1 MSYDDIKPAQ
11 PISLL
16 PGQAAPKNTATSEL
30 KVKAGGTPVYKRILD
45 LFEAEG
51 IKTLFGIP
59 DPNFVHLCL
68 EAEARGWTVVSPH
81 HEAAAGFMAEAA
93 SRITGKPALCFGTL
107 GPGLA
112 NMMPA
117 IQCCKVENSPVIFL
131 GGQRARVTERRV
143 RRGRIQFVRQEPM
156 IEDSV
161 KYSGAIEYAD
171 QTDEVIRE
179 AIRIAM
185 SGTPGPTYVEYPS
198 NVILEELDAPEI
210 LPPHRYRLTNQ
221 GADGDRI
228 AEAAELILK
237 AKNPILLVGHAVHTS
252 KSGEAVKE
260 LALKMNC
267 PVIQTSGGTSYI
279 KGIEDR
285 TFQYVFSDA
294 SIEAVEES
302 DCVVALATEL
312 GEPVHFGRWRHWY
325 AGEADRKW
333 IYVQQDPTAI
343 GVNRAIDVPL
353 VGDVRA
359 VVPQLTRALGEGRPA
374 GEQLAKFMRDG
385 QAEMDELA
393 VESTTKTD
401 GTGDTKIHTS
411 RFIVEATKAFP
422 KDGIMIRD
430 GGASVVF
437 GWTYNQCKPN
447 DVIWNQNYGHIGTG
461 LPYATGAM
469 LADLAE
475 TGVSRPGMLV
485 TSDSSFLFHIA
496 ELEVAVRRKLPLV
509 CVVAVDF
516 QWGLE
521 VGVYKRT
528 FGQGTAE
535 TGTHWSDTVRMDKIA
550 EGLGARGM
558 YVTTA
563 DEIGPAIAEAYAGIA
578 KDGIPVV
585 IHVPIDPKA
594 NSEEM
599 PKYDKFRT
607 WYAEGT
613 Q

>member
-1 MSYDDIKPAQ
+1 MSYDDPKP
-11 PISLL
+11 
-16 PGQAAPKNTATSEL
+16 KTATSDLASKE
-30 KVKAGGTPVYKRILD
+30 GGTPVYKRILD

-51 IKTLFGIP
+51 INTLFGIP
-59 DPNFVHLCL
+59 DPNFVHMCL
-68 EAEARGWTVVSPH
+68 EAEQRGWTVVSPH

-156 IEDSV
+156 IETSV
-161 KYSGAIEYAD
+161 KYSGSIEYAD

-198 NVILEELDAPEI
+198 NVILEELDAPEV

-228 AEAAELILK
+228 AEAAELIRN
-237 AKNPILLVGHAVHTS
+237 AKNPILLVGHAVHTT

-294 SIEAVEES
+294 SIEAVEAC
-302 DCVVALATEL
+302 DVVVALGTEL

-325 AGEADRKW
+325 EGEADRKW

-343 GVNRAIDVPL
+343 GVNRPIDVPL
-353 VGDVRA
+353 VGDLRA
-359 VVPQLTRALGEGRPA
+359 VVPQLSRALGEALPPA
-374 GEQLAKFMRDG
+374 TGLAKFMKDG
-385 QAEMDELA
+385 QAELDELA
-393 VESTTKTD
+393 EETLTKSD
-401 GTGDTKIHTS
+401 GTGNIPIHTS

-422 KDGIMIRD
+422 EDGIMIRD
-430 GGASVVF
+430 GGASVIF
-437 GWTYNQCKPN
+437 GWTYNQCKPH

-469 LADLAE
+469 LADHAA
-475 TGVSRPGMLV
+475 TGVQRPGMLV
-485 TSDSSFLFHIA
+485 TSDSSFLFHIG
-496 ELEVAVRRKLPLV
+496 ELEVAVRRNLPLV

-535 TGTHWSDTVRMDKIA
+535 TGTHWSDKVRFDKIA
-550 EGLGARGM
+550 EGLGAYGQF
-558 YVTTA
+558 VTKA
-563 DEIGPAIAEAYAGIA
+563 DEIGPAIRRAYQHGGPA
-578 KDGIPVV
+578 V

>member
-1 MSYDDIKPAQ
+1 MYDDQ
-11 PISLL
+11 PQ
-16 PGQAAPKNTATSEL
+16 GEAQAAQSSG
-30 KVKAGGTPVYKRILD
+30 VPVYKRILD

-59 DPNFVHLCL
+59 DPNFVHLFL
-68 EAEARGWTVVSPH
+68 EAETRGWTVVSPH

-93 SRITGKPALCFGTL
+93 SRITGKPAVAIGTL

-117 IQCCKVENSPVIFL
+117 IQCCLVENSPVIFL

-143 RRGRIQFVRQEPM
+143 RRGRIQFVRQEPL

-171 QTDEVIRE
+171 QTDEIIRE
-179 AIRIAM
+179 AIRVSM
-185 SGTPGPTYVEYPS
+185 SGTPGPSYVEYPAH
-198 NVILEELDAPEI
+198 VILEDVDNTPV
-210 LPPHRYRLTNQ
+210 LPPNRYRLTDQ

-228 AEAAELILK
+228 AEAARLIK
-237 AKNPILLVGHAVHTS
+237 EAKNPILLVGHAVHTS
-252 KSGEAVKE
+252 KSGAAVKE

-285 TFQYVFSDA
+285 TFQYVFSEA
-294 SIEAVEES
+294 SIDAVEES
-302 DCVVALATEL
+302 DVVVALGTEL
-312 GEPVHFGRWRHWY
+312 GEPLHFGRWRHWY
-325 AGEADRKW
+325 DKEAERKW
-333 IYVQQDPTAI
+333 IYVQQDATAI
-343 GVNRAIDVPL
+343 GVNRPIDVPL
-353 VGDVRA
+353 VGDIRA
-359 VVPQLTRALGEGRPA
+359 VVPQLSRALGDGRPA
-374 GEQLAKFMRDG
+374 DQSLERFMKDGAAELVELAKEAGSKGDG
-385 QAEMDELA
+385 SGNTPM
-393 VESTTKTD
+393 
-401 GTGDTKIHTS
+401 HTAQ
-411 RFIVEATKAFP
+411 FVTEATKAFP

-430 GGASVVF
+430 GGATVIYQ
-437 GWTYNQCKPN
+437 WTYSQCKPH

-469 LADLAE
+469 LADQAA
-475 TGVSRPGMLV
+475 TGKQRPGMLL
-485 TSDSSFLFHIA
+485 TSDSSFLFHIG
-496 ELEVAVRRKLPLV
+496 ELEVAVRKNLPLV
-509 CVVAVDF
+509 CVVGVDF

-528 FGQGTAE
+528 FGHGTAE
-535 TGTHWSDTVRMDKIA
+535 TGTHWSDKVRFDKIA
-550 EGLGARGM
+550 EGFGAAGEF
-558 YVTTA
+558 VQKA
-563 DEIGPAIAEAYAGIA
+563 EDIGPAVKRAYERG
-578 KDGIPVV
+578 GVTV

-599 PKYDKFRT
+599 PKYERFRT

>member
-1 MSYDDIKPAQ
+1 
-11 PISLL
+11 
-16 PGQAAPKNTATSEL
+16 
-30 KVKAGGTPVYKRILD
+30 
-45 LFEAEG
+45 
-51 IKTLFGIP
+51 
-59 DPNFVHLCL
+59 
-68 EAEARGWTVVSPH
+68 
-81 HEAAAGFMAEAA
+81 MAEAA
-93 SRITGKPALCFGTL
+93 SRITGKPAVCFGTL

-171 QTDEVIRE
+171 QVDEVVRE
-179 AIRIAM
+179 AIRVSMA
-185 SGTPGPTYVEYPS
+185 GTPGPSYIEYPS
-198 NVILEELDAPEI
+198 HVILEEVDPTPV
-210 LPPHRYRLTNQ
+210 LPPHRYRLTMQ

-228 AEAAELILK
+228 AEAAATIRA

-252 KSGEAVKE
+252 KSGDAVRE

-279 KGIEDR
+279 KGLEDR

-294 SIEAVEES
+294 SIDAVEEC
-302 DCVVALATEL
+302 DVVVALGTEL
-312 GEPVHFGRWRHWY
+312 GEPLHFGRWRHWY
-325 AGEADRKW
+325 DGEANRKW

-343 GVNRAIDVPL
+343 GVNRPIDIPL
-353 VGDVRA
+353 VGDLRA
-359 VVPQLTRALGEGRPA
+359 VVPQLSRALDDALPEAA
-374 GEQLAKFMRDG
+374 GLRRFMEDG
-385 QAEMDELA
+385 AAELEELA
-393 VESTTKTD
+393 EETLEKSD
-401 GTGDTKIHTS
+401 GTGNVAVHTS

-422 KDGIMIRD
+422 PEGIMIRD
-430 GGASVVF
+430 GGASVIF
-437 GWTYNQCKPN
+437 GWTYNQCKPH

-469 LADLAE
+469 LADHAE

-485 TSDSSFLFHIA
+485 TSDSSFLFHIG
-496 ELEVAVRRKLPLV
+496 ELEVAVRRNLPLV

-535 TGTHWSDTVRMDKIA
+535 TGTHWSDKVRFDKIA
-550 EGLGARGM
+550 EGLGARGEF
-558 YVTTA
+558 VRTA
-563 DEIGPAIAEAYAGIA
+563 QEIGPAIERAYAHIKAG
-578 KDGIPVV
+578 GGPSV

-599 PKYDKFRT
+599 PKYERFRT

>member
-1 MSYDDIKPAQ
+1 MYDDQPAPDAAAKP
-11 PISLL
+11 
-16 PGQAAPKNTATSEL
+16 K
-30 KVKAGGTPVYKRILD
+30 GTPVYKRMLD

-51 IKTLFGIP
+51 IRTLFGIP
-59 DPNFVHLCL
+59 DPNFVHLFL
-68 EAEARGWTVVSPH
+68 EAETRGWTVVSPH

-93 SRITGKPALCFGTL
+93 SRITGKPAIAIGTL
-107 GPGLA
+107 GPGMA

-161 KYSGAIEYAD
+161 KYSASVEYAD
-171 QTDEVIRE
+171 QTDEIVHE

-185 SGTPGPTYVEYPS
+185 SGTPGPAYIEYPS
-198 NVILEELDAPEI
+198 HIIMEELDLPPV

-228 AEAAELILK
+228 AEAAALIK
-237 AKNPILLVGHAVHTS
+237 AAKNPILLVGHAVYTS
-252 KSGEAVKE
+252 KSGAAVKQ
-260 LALKMNC
+260 LADLMNC

-279 KGIEDR
+279 KGLEDR
-285 TFQYVFSDA
+285 TFQYVFADA
-294 SIEAVEES
+294 SIDAVEES
-302 DCVVALATEL
+302 DLVLALGTEL
-312 GEPVHFGRWRHWY
+312 GEPLHFGRWRHWY
-325 AGEADRKW
+325 DGEASRKW

-343 GVNRAIDVPL
+343 GVNRPIDVPL
-353 VGDVRA
+353 VGDLRA
-359 VVPQLTRALGEGRPA
+359 VVPQLCRALGTGRAEAP
-374 GEQLAKFMRDG
+374 GLKRFMKDG
-385 QAEMDELA
+385 AEELEELA
-393 VESTTKTD
+393 EETLTKSD
-401 GTGDTKIHTS
+401 GTGNVPIHTS

-422 KDGIMIRD
+422 PEGIMIRD
-430 GGASVVF
+430 GGASVIF
-437 GWTYNQCKPN
+437 GWTYNQCKPH

-469 LADLAE
+469 LADQAE
-475 TGVSRPGMLV
+475 TGVARPGMLV
-485 TSDSSFLFHIA
+485 TSDSSFLFHIG
-496 ELEVAVRRKLPLV
+496 ELEVAVRKNLPLV

-535 TGTHWSDTVRMDKIA
+535 TGTHWSDKVRFDKIA
-550 EGLGARGM
+550 EGFGAAGEF
-558 YVTTA
+558 VKTA
-563 DEIGPAIAEAYAGIA
+563 DEIGPAIARAYAHIA
-578 KDGIPVV
+578 KGGGPTV

-599 PKYDKFRT
+599 PKYERFRT

>member
-1 MSYDDIKPAQ
+1 MYDDQ
-11 PISLL
+11 PSADSQ
-16 PGQAAPKNTATSEL
+16 PS
-30 KVKAGGTPVYKRILD
+30 GTRGIPVYKRMLD

-68 EAEARGWTVVSPH
+68 EAERRGWTVVSPH

-93 SRITGKPALCFGTL
+93 SRITGKPAVCFGTL
-107 GPGLA
+107 GPGMA

-117 IQCCKVENSPVIFL
+117 VQCAKVENSPVIFL

-161 KYSGAIEYAD
+161 KFSASIEYAD
-171 QTDEVIRE
+171 QVDEIVRE

-185 SGTPGPTYVEYPS
+185 SGTPGPTYIEYPAH
-198 NVILEELDAPEI
+198 VILEELDLPPV
-210 LPPHRYRLTNQ
+210 LPPHRYRLTMQ

-228 AEAAELILK
+228 AEAAEAIK
-237 AKNPILLVGHAVHTS
+237 AAKNPILLVGHAVHTT

-294 SIEAVEES
+294 SIDAVEES
-302 DCVVALATEL
+302 DLVVALGTEL
-312 GEPVHFGRWRHWY
+312 GEPLHLGRWRHWY
-325 AGEADRKW
+325 DGEASRKW

-343 GVNRAIDVPL
+343 GVNRPIDIPL
-353 VGDVRA
+353 VGDLRA
-359 VVPQLTRALGEGRPA
+359 VVPQLSRALGDGLPEAPGLRR
-374 GEQLAKFMRDG
+374 FMEDG
-385 QAEMDELA
+385 AAELA
-393 VESTTKTD
+393 ELAEETLTKSD
-401 GTGDTKIHTS
+401 GTGNVAIHTS

-430 GGASVVF
+430 GGASVIF
-437 GWTYNQCKPN
+437 GWTYNQCKPH

-469 LADLAE
+469 LADQAE

-485 TSDSSFLFHIA
+485 TSDSSFLFHIG
-496 ELEVAVRRKLPLV
+496 ELEVAVRRNLPLV

-535 TGTHWSDTVRMDKIA
+535 TGTHWSDKVRFDKIA
-550 EGLGARGM
+550 EGLGARGDF
-558 YVTTA
+558 VKTA
-563 DEIGPAIAEAYAGIA
+563 DEIGPAIQRAYDHIKAG
-578 KDGIPVV
+578 GGPSV

-599 PKYDKFRT
+599 PKYERFRT

>member
-1 MSYDDIKPAQ
+1 MSYDDT
-11 PISLL
+11 
-16 PGQAAPKNTATSEL
+16 AAPEST
-30 KVKAGGTPVYKRILD
+30 GGTPVYKRMLD

-68 EAEARGWTVVSPH
+68 EAERRDWTVVSPH

-93 SRITGKPALCFGTL
+93 SRITGKPAVCFGTL
-107 GPGLA
+107 GPGMA

-179 AIRIAM
+179 AIRVAM
-185 SGTPGPTYVEYPS
+185 SGTPGPAYIEYPS
-198 NVILEELDAPEI
+198 HIILEELDLPPV

-228 AEAAELILK
+228 AEAARLIRE

-252 KSGEAVKE
+252 RSGEAVKE

-279 KGIEDR
+279 KGLEDR

-294 SIEAVEES
+294 SIDAVEEC
-302 DCVVALATEL
+302 DVVVALGTEI
-312 GEPVHFGRWRHWY
+312 GEPLHFGRWRHWY
-325 AGEADRKW
+325 EGEATRKW

-343 GVNRAIDVPL
+343 GVNRPIDVPL
-353 VGDVRA
+353 VGDIRA
-359 VVPQLTRALGEGRPA
+359 VVPQLSRALGDALPPA
-374 GEQLAKFMRDG
+374 KGLAKFMKDG
-385 QAEMDELA
+385 ADELA
-393 VESTTKTD
+393 ELAAETLEKSD
-401 GTGDTKIHTS
+401 GTGNTPIHTS

-422 KDGIMIRD
+422 TGGIMIRD
-430 GGASVVF
+430 GGATVIF

-469 LADLAE
+469 LADIAE
-475 TGVSRPGMLV
+475 TGVTRPGMLV

-496 ELEVAVRRKLPLV
+496 ELEVAVRRNLPLV

-535 TGTHWSDTVRMDKIA
+535 TGTHWSDKVRFDKIA
-550 EGLGARGM
+550 EGLGAYGEF
-558 YVTTA
+558 VKTA
-563 DEIGPAIAEAYAGIA
+563 DEIGPAIARAYAHGGPA
-578 KDGIPVV
+578 V

-599 PKYDKFRT
+599 PKYEKFRT

>member
-1 MSYDDIKPAQ
+1 MYDDQPALDAAAKP
-11 PISLL
+11 
-16 PGQAAPKNTATSEL
+16 K
-30 KVKAGGTPVYKRILD
+30 GTPVYKRMLD

-51 IKTLFGIP
+51 IRTLFGIP
-59 DPNFVHLCL
+59 DPNFVHLFL
-68 EAEARGWTVVSPH
+68 EAETRGWTVVSPH

-93 SRITGKPALCFGTL
+93 TRITGKPAVAIGTL
-107 GPGLA
+107 GPGMA

-117 IQCCKVENSPVIFL
+117 VQCCKVENSPVIFL

-161 KYSGAIEYAD
+161 KYSASIEYAD
-171 QTDEVIRE
+171 QTDEIIHE
-179 AIRIAM
+179 AIRVAM
-185 SGTPGPTYVEYPS
+185 SGTPGPAYIEFPS
-198 NVILEELDAPEI
+198 HIIMEELDLPAV

-228 AEAAELILK
+228 AEAAALIK
-237 AKNPILLVGHAVHTS
+237 AAKNPILLVGHAVYTS
-252 KSGEAVKE
+252 KSGAAVKQ
-260 LALKMNC
+260 LAHLMNC

-279 KGIEDR
+279 KGLEDR
-285 TFQYVFSDA
+285 TFQYVFADA
-294 SIEAVEES
+294 SIDAVE
-302 DCVVALATEL
+302 DCDVVVALGTEL
-312 GEPVHFGRWRHWY
+312 GEPLHFGRWRHWY
-325 AGEADRKW
+325 DGEATRKW

-343 GVNRAIDVPL
+343 GVNRPIDVPL
-353 VGDVRA
+353 VGDLRA
-359 VVPQLTRALGEGRPA
+359 VVPQLCRAMGDGRPEA
-374 GEQLAKFMRDG
+374 PGLRRFMKDG
-385 QAEMDELA
+385 AEELEELA
-393 VESTTKTD
+393 EETLTKSD
-401 GTGDTKIHTS
+401 GTGNVPIHTS

-422 KDGIMIRD
+422 PEGIMIRD
-430 GGASVVF
+430 GGASVIF
-437 GWTYNQCKPN
+437 GWTYNQCKPH

-469 LADLAE
+469 LADQAE
-475 TGVSRPGMLV
+475 TGKVRPGMLV
-485 TSDSSFLFHIA
+485 TSDSSFLFHIG
-496 ELEVAVRRKLPLV
+496 ELEVAVRKNLPLV

-535 TGTHWSDTVRMDKIA
+535 TGTHWSDKVRFDKIA
-550 EGLGARGM
+550 EGFGAAGEF
-558 YVTTA
+558 VKTA
-563 DEIGPAIAEAYAGIA
+563 DEIGPAIARAYAHIA
-578 KDGIPVV
+578 KGGGPTV

-599 PKYDKFRT
+599 PKYERFRT

>member
-1 MSYDDIKPAQ
+1 M
-11 PISLL
+11 
-16 PGQAAPKNTATSEL
+16 G
-30 KVKAGGTPVYKRILD
+30 VPVYKRILD

-59 DPNFVHLCL
+59 DPNFVHLFL
-68 EAEARGWTVVSPH
+68 EAETRGWTVVSPH

-93 SRITGKPALCFGTL
+93 SRITGKPAVCIGTL
-107 GPGLA
+107 GPGMA

-117 IQCCKVENSPVIFL
+117 IQCCLVENSPVIFL

-161 KYSGAIEYAD
+161 KFSSSLEYAD
-171 QTDEVIRE
+171 QTDEIVRE
-179 AIRIAM
+179 AIRQAM
-185 SGTPGPTYVEYPS
+185 SGTPGPAYIEYPS
-198 NVILEELDAPEI
+198 HVILEELEDTPI
-210 LPPHRYRLTNQ
+210 LPPHRYRLTMQ

-228 AEAAELILK
+228 AEAVELIRA

-252 KSGEAVKE
+252 RSGDAVRE
-260 LALKMNC
+260 LALLMNC

-279 KGIEDR
+279 PGIEDR
-285 TFQYVFSDA
+285 TFQYVFSEA
-294 SIEAVEES
+294 SVDAVEAC
-302 DCVVALATEL
+302 DVVVALGTEL
-312 GEPVHFGRWRHWY
+312 GEPLHYGRWRHWY
-325 AGEADRKW
+325 EKEAERKW

-343 GVNRAIDVPL
+343 GVNRPIDVPL
-353 VGDVRA
+353 VGDLRA
-359 VVPQLTRALGEGRPA
+359 VVPQLCRALGSALPPA
-374 GEQLAKFMRDG
+374 AGLATFMKEG
-385 QAEMDELA
+385 QAELDELA
-393 VESTTKTD
+393 EESLTKSD
-401 GTGDTKIHTS
+401 GTGNVPIHTS

-422 KDGIMIRD
+422 PEGIMIRD
-430 GGASVVF
+430 GGASVIF
-437 GWTYNQCKPN
+437 GWTYNQCKPR

-469 LADLAE
+469 LADQAA
-475 TGVSRPGMLV
+475 TGISRPGMLV
-485 TSDSSFLFHIA
+485 TSDSSFLFHIG
-496 ELEVAVRRKLPLV
+496 ELEVAVRKNLPLV

-535 TGTHWSDTVRMDKIA
+535 TGTHWSDKVRFDKIA
-550 EGLGARGM
+550 EGFGAYGEF
-558 YVTTA
+558 VKTA
-563 DEIGPAIAEAYAGIA
+563 DEIGPAIARAYAHGGPA
-578 KDGIPVV
+578 V

-599 PKYDKFRT
+599 PKYERFRT

>member
-1 MSYDDIKPAQ
+1 MSYDDPKPAQ
-11 PISLL
+11 PMSLL
-16 PGQAAPKNTATSEL
+16 PGQAAPKNTSTSEL
-30 KVKAGGTPVYKRILD
+30 KLKAGGTPVYKRILD

-51 IKTLFGIP
+51 IRTLFGIP
-59 DPNFVHLCL
+59 DPNFVHMCL
-68 EAEARGWTVVSPH
+68 EAERRGWTVVSPH
-81 HEAAAGFMAEAA
+81 HEASAGFMAEAA

-179 AIRIAM
+179 AIRVAM

-198 NVILEELDAPEI
+198 HVILEELDAPPV

-228 AEAAELILK
+228 AEAAEAILA
-237 AKNPILLVGHAVHTS
+237 AKNPILLVGHAVHTTR
-252 KSGEAVKE
+252 SGEAVKE

-294 SIEAVEES
+294 SIEAVEAS

-325 AGEADRKW
+325 AGETNRKW

-343 GVNRAIDVPL
+343 GVNRPIDIPL

-374 GEQLAKFMRDG
+374 GDDLHKFMRDG
-385 QAEMDELA
+385 QAELDQLA
-393 VESTTKTD
+393 EESLTKSD
-401 GTGDTKIHTS
+401 GTGNVPIHTS

-422 KDGIMIRD
+422 EGGIMIRD

-469 LADLAE
+469 LADQAE
-475 TGVSRPGMLV
+475 TGKVRPGMLV

-496 ELEVAVRRKLPLV
+496 ELEVAVRRNLPLV
-509 CVVAVDF
+509 CIVAVDF

-528 FGQGTAE
+528 FGQGTEE
-535 TGTHWSDTVRMDKIA
+535 TGTHWSKKVRFDKIA
-550 EGLGARGM
+550 EGLGAYGEF
-558 YVTTA
+558 VTRA
-563 DEIGPAIAEAYAGIA
+563 DEIGPAIARAYAQGGPA
-578 KDGIPVV
+578 V
-585 IHVPIDPKA
+585 IHVAIDPKA

-599 PKYDKFRT
+599 PKYDRFRT

>member
-1 MSYDDIKPAQ
+1 MSYDDPKPV
-11 PISLL
+11 
-16 PGQAAPKNTATSEL
+16 TATSEL
-30 KVKAGGTPVYKRILD
+30 TVKEGGTPVYKRILD

-68 EAEARGWTVVSPH
+68 EAESRGWTVVSPH

-143 RRGRIQFVRQEPM
+143 RRGRIQFVQQEPM

-198 NVILEELDAPEI
+198 NVILEELDVPEV

-221 GADGDRI
+221 GADGDRL
-228 AEAAELILK
+228 AEAAELIK
-237 AKNPILLVGHAVHTS
+237 AAKNPILLVGHAVHTT
-252 KSGEAVKE
+252 KSGDAVRE

-279 KGIEDR
+279 KGLEDR

-294 SIEAVEES
+294 SIEAVEAC
-302 DCVVALATEL
+302 DVVVALGTEL
-312 GEPVHFGRWRHWY
+312 GEPVHFGRWRHWHE
-325 AGEADRKW
+325 GEAERKW

-343 GVNRAIDVPL
+343 GVNRPIDVPL
-353 VGDVRA
+353 VGDLRA
-359 VVPQLTRALGEGRPA
+359 VVPQLSRALGDGLPPA
-374 GEQLAKFMRDG
+374 AGLEKFMRDG
-385 QAEMDELA
+385 QAELDELGQEA
-393 VESTTKTD
+393 LTKSD
-401 GTGDTKIHTS
+401 GTGNTQVHTA

-422 KDGIMIRD
+422 ADGIMIRD

-469 LADLAE
+469 LADIAE
-475 TGVSRPGMLV
+475 TGKTRPGMLV

-496 ELEVAVRRKLPLV
+496 ELEVAVRRNLPLV

-535 TGTHWSDTVRMDKIA
+535 TGTHWSDKVRFDKIA
-550 EGLGARGM
+550 EGLGAHGE
-558 YVTTA
+558 YVETA
-563 DEIGPAIAEAYAGIA
+563 EEIGPAIARAYARGGPA
-578 KDGIPVV
+578 V